1 MIDAEVLLAS
11 HVTVD
16 ATSEHLYDYALQFSA
31 LLGSTS
37 ISGTF
42 SHAHLCCRVWRLIDN
57 PLALF
62 FQSIRKIQESTGTGT
77 H

>member
-1 MIDAEVLLAS
+1 MDSFPETFNDLLAS

-42 SHAHLCCRVWRLIDN
+42 SHPHL
-57 PLALF
+57 
-62 FQSIRKIQESTGTGT
+62 